1 MWCVP
6 KLTDEFRM
14 RMEDVVDLYE
24 KPFNEKEPVICF
36 DEKSKQLIEDSR
48 KGKGAKPGKISIRD
62 YEYVRKGTS
71 NIFVAIEPK
80 GGKRL
85 TEVTKRRTKE
95 DYANFLQKLIAKYAD
110 AEVIHLVQ
118 DNLNTHSEKLLIT
131 AFREEQTQKMMER
144 LKFHFTPKHASWLNM
159 AEIEIGILSRQCLK
173 RRIANRKELKEEV
186 SAWENRSNKAKR
198 TITWKFT
205 TKKAQQTFP
214 SLYRTEL
221 KA

>member
-1 MWCVP
+1 MWCIP
-6 KLTDEFRM
+6 KLTDEFKK
-14 RMEDVVDLYE
+14 RMEDVIDLYE
-24 KPFNEKEPVICF
+24 KPFDGKEPVICF
-36 DEKSKQLIEDSR
+36 DEKSKQLLQDSR
-48 KGKGAKPGKISIRD
+48 KGKRVKPGKIAVRD

-95 DYANFLQKLIAKYAD
+95 DYANFLKKLVTKYPE

-118 DNLNTHSEKLLIT
+118 DNLNTHSEKSLIV
-131 AFREEQTQKMMER
+131 AFGEKETQKMMKR

-173 RRIANRKELKEEV
+173 RRIADQEELTEEV
-186 SAWENRSNKAKR
+186 LAWENRSNKAKR

-205 TKKAQQTFP
+205 TEKAQQTFP
-214 SLYRTEL
+214 RLYRTEL